1 MYEIP
6 YWISGMTVPEIIS
19 HLADHNLDCEGP
31 YPRGETMSQW
41 ECRPPSNADGV
52 EREVTIVG
60 QNPEQIRLVVATISG
75 DGEMPPEEEAAD
87 FLGSVAA
94 LPYEE
99 ADPGQARQWT
109 RENMASGGKLTIGSA
124 KFELYGEEVMRVL
137 RIVAVGE

>member
-60 QNPEQIRLVVATISG
+60 QNPEQIRLVVATTAATARCHPRRRQPIFWSLWRPSPTRRQTPDRRGSG
-75 DGEMPPEEEAAD
+75 RGRTCPPEV
-87 FLGSVAA
+87 S
-94 LPYEE
+94 
-99 ADPGQARQWT
+99 
-109 RENMASGGKLTIGSA
+109 
-124 KFELYGEEVMRVL
+124 
-137 RIVAVGE
+137 